1 MSDDIQRPQYQLR
14 ISDLP
19 RSERPRE
26 RLLREGA
33 RALSSA
39 ELLAITL
46 RTGVRGQNVPQ
57 ITQSLLSKYDG
68 LRGLAAASPD
78 ELAKEHSLGPAKV
91 AQLQAA
97 LEFGRRLLVS
107 SPDDRPQVRSPEDVY
122 TLLMDMGNLSQEEL
136 RTLLLDSKNRVIRIR
151 TIYVGSV
158 NASVFRTC
166 ELFREAVRSSCASVI
181 VAHNHPSGDP
191 SPSPE
196 DVAVTRQ
203 IVEAGKLL
211 NIDVLDHLIIGQ
223 RRYVS
228 LKERGLGF
236 QT

>member
-1 MSDDIQRPQYQLR
+1 MSDEIQRPQYQLR

-39 ELLAITL
+39 ELLAIIL
-46 RTGVRGQNVPQ
+46 RTGVRGQNVLQ
-57 ITQSLLSKYDG
+57 IAQSLLGKYDG

-97 LEFGRRLLVS
+97 LELGRRLLVS

-158 NASVFRTC
+158 NASVFRTG
-166 ELFREAVRSSCASVI
+166 ELFREAVRSSCASII